1 MKKLPLTVAM
11 FMGAFLVPTMA
22 FAVSGPQEGLGI
34 FGQIV
39 SVLISFINNFLVPFI
54 FALGFVVFIWGM
66 FQYFIYG
73 GANEESRDKGRQL
86 IIYSVIA
93 FVLMLSLW
101 GLVNV
106 IASGLGFTGDS
117 APILPRV
124 PIPGGNNGAV
134 DTGTW
139 H

>member
-1 MKKLPLTVAM
+1 MKKLPLQIVIL
-11 FMGAFLVPTMA
+11 MGVFVLPLVT
-22 FAVSGPQEGLGI
+22 FAASGPQEGLGI

-39 SVLISFINNFLVPFI
+39 TVLISFINGFLVPFV
-54 FALGFVVFIWGM
+54 FALGFIVFIWGM

-73 GANEESRDKGRQL
+73 GANEESRDKGKQL

-106 IASGLGFTGDS
+106 IASGLGFSGDS
-117 APILPRV
+117 ATSLPRV
-124 PIPGGNNGAV
+124 PSPGAGTV
-134 DTGTW
+134 DEGGW
-139 H
+139 D